1 MNGVISFVIFCD
13 WLLLLSVCFWGLSVL
28 QHAPVLHLSPPPRF
42 FLSVRLCSPF
52 IHSCGRGSGCLLT
65 SHSAY
70 VYWLLL
76 CTRHRLRRILLHA
89 VHSAFVINMSHMRTL
104 RFSFLFF
111 CLYVCV
117 CVFKYLFIYFW
128 LLWVFLAAWAFSGV
142 ASGATLRCSVWA
154 YCDGF
159 PRGAQALGTRASLV
173 VALGQAW
180 WLWCAGLVAPWCVES
195 SQARD
200 QTRVPCIERQFL
212 NHGITGKPWDMFYN
226 LWIY

>member
-76 CTRHRLRRILLHA
+76 CTKHRLRRILLHA

-104 RFSFLFF
+104 RFSFLFLSLSI
-111 CLYVCV
+111 CVCV
-117 CVFKYLFIYFW
+117 CVFKDLFIYFGYSGSS
-128 LLWVFLAAWAFSGV
+128 LLHGLSLVWQVGLLFV
-142 ASGATLRCSVWA
+142 AVCGLTAM
-154 YCDGF
+154 
-159 PRGAQALGTRASLV
+159 ASLV
-173 VALGQAW
+173 EHRL
-180 WLWCAGLVAPWCVES
+180 
-195 SQARD
+195 
-200 QTRVPCIERQFL
+200 
-212 NHGITGKPWDMFYN
+212 
-226 LWIY
+226 